1 MTKVIFMGTP
11 QFSVPILAGLV
22 QAGYEIAA
30 VVTQPDR
37 VVGRKQKLLYSP
49 VKEYAL
55 QQNLTIYQPEKLTRS
70 SELETLIGLK
80 ADLLI
85 TAAYGQFLPTK
96 LLQSAQIA
104 ALNVHG
110 SLLPRN
116 RGGAPIQRA
125 IMNGDPVTGITIMY
139 MVAQMDAG
147 DIISQQSVPIADTD
161 TAGSLFDKL
170 SYVGRDLLLQTLP
183 QVIAGTNQRQVQD
196 ESLVTITPNI
206 APEEEQINISQPALK
221 INRQVRGL
229 NPDPGAYLWLN
240 GVRTKVFQTTVADE
254 TTDLNPG
261 QIVHKSKKQL
271 AIAAGEHSVLYL
283 EQIQPAGKSLMS
295 IAAFLNGK
303 GKDFYIGQQI
313 IQK

>member
-37 VVGRKQKLLYSP
+37 VVGRKQRLLYSP

-55 QQNLTIYQPEKLTRS
+55 QQNLTIYQPEKLTHS

-85 TAAYGQFLPTK
+85 TAAFGQFLPTK

-125 IMNGDPVTGITIMY
+125 IMNGDSITGITIMY

-261 QIVHKSKKQL
+261 KIVHKSKKQL

-295 IAAFLNGK
+295 IAAFLNGI

>member
-55 QQNLTIYQPEKLTRS
+55 QQNLTIYQPEKLTHS
-70 SELETLIGLK
+70 SELKTLIELK

-85 TAAYGQFLPTK
+85 TAAFGQFLPTK
-96 LLQSAQIA
+96 LLQSARIA

-125 IMNGDPVTGITIMY
+125 IMNGDSITGITIMY

-183 QVIAGTNQRQVQD
+183 QVIDGTNQRQVQD

-206 APEEEQINISQPALK
+206 TPEEEQINISQPAIK

-229 NPDPGAYLWLN
+229 NPNPGAYLWLN

-254 TTDLNPG
+254 TTDSNPG

>member
-55 QQNLTIYQPEKLTRS
+55 QQNLTIYQPEKLTNS
-70 SELETLIGLK
+70 SELKTLIELK
-80 ADLLI
+80 VDLLI
-85 TAAYGQFLPTK
+85 TAAFGQFLPTK

-125 IMNGDPVTGITIMY
+125 IMNGDSITGITIMY

-161 TAGSLFDKL
+161 TAGSLFDNL
-170 SYVGRDLLLQTLP
+170 G
-183 QVIAGTNQRQVQD
+183 
-196 ESLVTITPNI
+196 
-206 APEEEQINISQPALK
+206 
-221 INRQVRGL
+221 
-229 NPDPGAYLWLN
+229 
-240 GVRTKVFQTTVADE
+240 
-254 TTDLNPG
+254 
-261 QIVHKSKKQL
+261 
-271 AIAAGEHSVLYL
+271 
-283 EQIQPAGKSLMS
+283 
-295 IAAFLNGK
+295 
-303 GKDFYIGQQI
+303 
-313 IQK
+313 